1 MKSDTFILKSIMFLS
16 LLFVFSVTSVLCGY
30 AGDDA
35 DMAKKLMA
43 KSVEAMGGVEKATS
57 WNTRIDTGHLVS
69 IWEGWGTLNANCT
82 QHTKKPDK
90 MKIDQDYSA
99 YDHPFFMTYYCN
111 GGDVW
116 VNVNLGIRQ
125 HPRYTTQMTNTMRRV
140 DGLAY
145 YLTTCDTVY
154 LVNDVPDD
162 SLFVGSSLSRVGVVD
177 QGDTLLFDIDTTTWL
192 PVRRIEE
199 GGNTHVIM
207 EDYREVAGLKV
218 PFHIT
223 GYHGGV
229 KATEYTWEDVSFD
242 KPIDDA
248 LFEEDRPKKTE

>member
-1 MKSDTFILKSIMFLS
+1 MKSDKIVFKTIVVLL
-16 LLFVFSVTSVLCGY
+16 LLFAFSVSSALCGY
-30 AGDDA
+30 AGDDSE
-35 DMAKKLMA
+35 MAKKLIA
-43 KSVEAMGGVEKATS
+43 QSVEAMGGLEKATS
-57 WNTRIDTGHLVS
+57 WNTRIETGHLVS

-99 YDHPFFMTYYCN
+99 YNHPFFMTYYCN
-111 GGDVW
+111 GEDVW

-125 HPRYTTQMTNTMRRV
+125 HPRYTEQMTNTMRRV

-145 YLTTCDTVY
+145 FLTACDTFY
-154 LVNDVPDD
+154 LVNEIPDD
-162 SLFVGSSLSRVGVVD
+162 SLFTGSTLSRVGVVD
-177 QGDTLLFDIDTTTWL
+177 QGDTLLFDIDNSTML

-199 GGNTHVIM
+199 SGNTHLIM
-207 EDYREVAGLKV
+207 EDYRDVAGLKV
-218 PFHIT
+218 PFHVT

-229 KATEYTWEDVSFD
+229 KAIEYTWEDISFD

-248 LFEEDRPKKTE
+248 VFEENRPAKTE